1 MWGPFLSGLRR
12 RLAHSHAHRNWILRV
27 SVRREG
33 SDFGEIRPKRATT
46 DPGNQCGPGKQTRS
60 ESHLPLLLQ
69 RSSAPVRLLTLDQ
82 VRMRV
87 DGRAV
92 RLDTIKEVLESILRD
107 VPRRDDDV
115 LVRRMVT
122 AR

>member
-1 MWGPFLSGLRR
+1 MDLGTAATGFQIT
-12 RLAHSHAHRNWILRV
+12 RLTGASFIV
-27 SVRREG
+27 STPNQADPMLIR
-33 SDFGEIRPKRATT
+33 SIRPKRATT
-46 DPGNQCGPGKQTRS
+46 DPGNQCGTDKQTRS
-60 ESHLPLLLQ
+60 ENHLSLLLQ
-69 RSSAPVRLLTLDQ
+69 CTSAPVRLLTLDQ

-92 RLDTIKEVLESILRD
+92 RLDTIKEVLESVLRD

-115 LVRRMVT
+115 LVRRMVK

>member
-1 MWGPFLSGLRR
+1 MNIEPIKR
-12 RLAHSHAHRNWILRV
+12 RLPPRPLWRL
-27 SVRREG
+27 VRYDYYKPEHLW
-33 SDFGEIRPKRATT
+33 SIKPKRATT

-82 VRMRV
+82 ARVRV

-92 RLDTIKEVLESILRD
+92 RLNTIKEVLESILRD
-107 VPRRDDDV
+107 VRRRDHDV

-122 AR
+122 AQ